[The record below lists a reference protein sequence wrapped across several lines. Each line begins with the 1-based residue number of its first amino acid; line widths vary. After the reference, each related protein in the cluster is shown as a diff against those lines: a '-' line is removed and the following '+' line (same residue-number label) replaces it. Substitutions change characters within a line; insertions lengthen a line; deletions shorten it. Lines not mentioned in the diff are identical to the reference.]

1 VSRSAV
7 GIILRAEW
15 RAWRNRIAKAN
26 PLRVVGLVVFA
37 LLGGT
42 VFGGF
47 LFALA
52 AAAGHLLPS
61 ARDAM
66 LSGAFT
72 ALSVLMLVVGFPSVI
87 ATYFAGRDLMQ
98 LVLAPVRSIEIFLA
112 RSLFAMSANLL
123 VAVVF
128 LIFVAGVGAGSGAS
142 PLYYLLALALVFVQV
157 LLVTA
162 LQATFMAAVLRWVPA
177 RIARDVAVAVASI
190 AGGGLYLAWNLTLR
204 QTLGSFAPRHQPD
217 LSSLVSSLQRIEW
230 VPSSWPGHAL
240 SAVIEGNASAALVW
254 TGVTLV
260 FAIVVVGAAALLYER
275 TLLAGLGLLG
285 GVPSRW
291 RTRRR
296 KPPRVA
302 AAGAGSPGFAIA
314 RKDWIAYRRDIRRL
328 SRFLPAMIFL
338 LAYAVLLIRP
348 GRGIDLFWNDV
359 FVVAFVSLFMSM
371 MFATTAIPA
380 ERRGY
385 QLLRLAPVTSWQLI
399 RAKVL
404 FTLVPVLA
412 LTGVIS
418 LGLSLAGGNSP
429 WKTLQVAL
437 LAVWLGVGCVCIG
450 VSAGAIDPNFESADD
465 RRSVGIVGT
474 FAAMGG
480 ELAFGLFS
488 VGALALFYLA
498 ASLAAGNAVAGLPVA
513 ATPAFA
519 VASVVIAVALAAAG
533 ASVVVLMLWLANS
546 HLRGFENSIVSN

>member
-1 VSRSAV
+1 MNRSPV
-7 GIILRAEW
+7 GIILRAEA
-15 RAWRNRIAKAN
+15 RAWRNRITKSN
-26 PLRVVGLVVFA
+26 PLRVVGLAIFG
-37 LLGGT
+37 LLTGT

-47 LFALA
+47 LFAIA
-52 AAAGHLLPS
+52 AIAGHLLPA
-61 ARDAM
+61 AREAM
-66 LSGAFT
+66 LAGAFT

-98 LVLAPVRSIEIFLA
+98 LVVAPVRSTEIFLA

-123 VAVVF
+123 VAVIF

-142 PLYYLLALALVFVQV
+142 PFYYMLALILVFVQV

-162 LQATFMAAVLRWVPA
+162 LQATLMAAVLRWVPA
-177 RIARDVAVAVASI
+177 RIARDVAVALASI
-190 AGGGLYLAWNLTLR
+190 AGGGLYLTWNITLR
-204 QTLGSFAPRHQPD
+204 QTLSTTFSRRSQPD
-217 LSSLVSSLQRIEW
+217 LSNLVSVLQRIEW

-240 SAVIEGNASAALVW
+240 NAVIDGNVSAALAW
-254 TGVTLV
+254 TGVTL
-260 FAIVVVGAAALLYER
+260 ALAVVLVGVAALLYER

-285 GVPSRW
+285 GVPARW
-291 RTRRR
+291 WTRRR
-296 KPPRVA
+296 KEPRVA
-302 AAGAGSPGFAIA
+302 AAGAGSPGLAIA

-348 GRGIDLFWNDV
+348 GRGVDLFWNDV
-359 FVVAFVSLFMSM
+359 FVVAFISFFMAM
-371 MFATTAIPA
+371 MFATPSIPS

-412 LTGVIS
+412 LTSVIS
-418 LGLSLAGGNSP
+418 FGISIAGGNGV
-429 WKTLQVAL
+429 WKTIQVAV
-437 LAVWLGVGCVCIG
+437 LAVWLGIGCVCIG
-450 VSAGAIDPNFESADD
+450 VSAGAIDPNFEATDD

-480 ELAFGLFS
+480 ELAFGLLT
-488 VGALALFYLA
+488 VGALALLYVAAALAGGDGTLGLPATPLLA
-498 ASLAAGNAVAGLPVA
+498 AVSVLVAIALAAGSAAVVA
-513 ATPAFA
+513 
-519 VASVVIAVALAAAG
+519 
-533 ASVVVLMLWLANS
+533 LMLWLANS
-546 HLRGFENSIVSN
+546 HLRGFEDSIVSN

>member
-1 VSRSAV
+1 VNRSAV
-7 GIILRAEW
+7 EIILRAEL

-26 PLRVVGLVVFA
+26 PIRIVGLALFAVFT
-37 LLGGT
+37 GI
-42 VFGGF
+42 VFGGV

-52 AAAGHLLPS
+52 AAAGHLLPT

-66 LSGAFT
+66 LAGAFT

-98 LVLAPVRSIEIFLA
+98 LVLAPVSSLEIFLA

-128 LIFVAGVGAGSGAS
+128 LIFVVGVGVGSAAS
-142 PLYYLLALALVFVQV
+142 LLYYPLALVLVFVQV

-162 LQATFMAAVLRWVPA
+162 LQAVFMAAVLRWVPA
-177 RIARDVAVAVASI
+177 RIARDVAVAVASV

-204 QTLGSFAPRHQPD
+204 QTIGAFSPRRQPD
-217 LSSLVSSLQRIEW
+217 LTNLVSLLQRIEF
-230 VPSSWPGHAL
+230 VPSAWPGHAL
-240 SAVIEGNASAALVW
+240 NAVIRGDASAALAW
-254 TGVTLV
+254 TGLTMVLAVVLV
-260 FAIVVVGAAALLYER
+260 GVAALLYER

-291 RTRRR
+291 RARQ
-296 KPPRVA
+296 KKAPRVA
-302 AAGAGSPGFAIA
+302 GSGAGSPGLAIA

-328 SRFLPAMIFL
+328 SRVLPAMIFL
-338 LAYAVLLIRP
+338 LAYAVLLVRP
-348 GRGIDLFWNDV
+348 GRGVDLFWNDA
-359 FVVAFVSLFMSM
+359 FVVSFVSLFMSM
-371 MFATTAIPA
+371 MFATTAIPS

-385 QLLRLAPVTSWQLI
+385 QLLRLAPVRPWQLI

-404 FTLVPVLA
+404 FTIVPVLA
-412 LTGVIS
+412 LSTAIS
-418 LGLSLAGGNSP
+418 LGLSLFGGNNA
-429 WKTLQVAL
+429 WKTLQLVL
-437 LAVWLGVGCVCIG
+437 LAAWLGIGCVCIG
-450 VSAGAIDPNFESADD
+450 VSAGAIDPNFESTDD

-488 VGALALFYLA
+488 VGSLGLLYLA
-498 ASLAAGNAVAGLPVA
+498 ASLASGTGVLGLP
-513 ATPAFA
+513 ATPA
-519 VASVVIAVALAAAG
+519 LAAMSVLVAIVLAAG
-533 ASVVVLMLWLANS
+533 SAVVVGLMLWIANS
-546 HLRGFENSIVSN
+546 HLRGFEGSIVSN

>member
-1 VSRSAV
+1 MNRSAV
-7 GIILRAEW
+7 EIILRAEL

-26 PLRVVGLVVFA
+26 PIRIVGLALFAVFT
-37 LLGGT
+37 GI
-42 VFGGF
+42 VFGGV

-66 LSGAFT
+66 LAGAFT

-98 LVLAPVRSIEIFLA
+98 LVLAPVSSLEIFLA

-128 LIFVAGVGAGSGAS
+128 LIFVVGVGVGSAAS
-142 PLYYLLALALVFVQV
+142 LLYYPLALVLVFVQV

-162 LQATFMAAVLRWVPA
+162 LQAVFMAAVLRWVPA
-177 RIARDVAVAVASI
+177 RIARDVAVAVASV

-204 QTLGSFAPRHQPD
+204 QTIGAFSPRRQPD
-217 LSSLVSSLQRIEW
+217 LTNLVSLLQRIEF
-230 VPSSWPGHAL
+230 VPSAWPGHAL
-240 SAVIEGNASAALVW
+240 NAVIRGDASAALAW
-254 TGVTLV
+254 TGLTMVLAVVLV
-260 FAIVVVGAAALLYER
+260 GVAALLYER

-291 RTRRR
+291 RARQ
-296 KPPRVA
+296 KKAPRVA
-302 AAGAGSPGFAIA
+302 GSGAGSPGLAIA

-328 SRFLPAMIFL
+328 SRVLPAMIFL
-338 LAYAVLLIRP
+338 LAYAVLLVRP

-359 FVVAFVSLFMSM
+359 FVVSFVSLFMSM
-371 MFATTAIPA
+371 MFATTAIPS

-385 QLLRLAPVTSWQLI
+385 QLLRLAPVRPWQLI

-404 FTLVPVLA
+404 FTIVPVLA
-412 LTGVIS
+412 LSTAIS
-418 LGLSLAGGNSP
+418 LGLSLFGGNNA
-429 WKTLQVAL
+429 WKTLQLVL
-437 LAVWLGVGCVCIG
+437 LAAWLGIGCVCIG
-450 VSAGAIDPNFESADD
+450 VSAGAIDPNFESTDD

-488 VGALALFYLA
+488 VGSLGLLYLA
-498 ASLAAGNAVAGLPVA
+498 ASLASGTGVLGLP
-513 ATPAFA
+513 ATPA
-519 VASVVIAVALAAAG
+519 LAAMSVLVAIVLAAG
-533 ASVVVLMLWLANS
+533 SAVVVGLMLWIANS
-546 HLRGFENSIVSN
+546 HLRGFEGSIVSN

>member
-1 VSRSAV
+1 MNRSAV
-7 GIILRAEW
+7 EIILRAEL

-26 PLRVVGLVVFA
+26 PLRIVGLALFAVFT
-37 LLGGT
+37 GI
-42 VFGGF
+42 VFGGV

-52 AAAGHLLPS
+52 AAAGHLLPT

-66 LSGAFT
+66 LAGAFT

-98 LVLAPVRSIEIFLA
+98 LVLAPVSSLEIFLA

-128 LIFVAGVGAGSGAS
+128 LIFVVGVGVGSAAS
-142 PLYYLLALALVFVQV
+142 LLYYPLALVLVFVQV

-162 LQATFMAAVLRWVPA
+162 LQAVFMAAVLRWVPA
-177 RIARDVAVAVASI
+177 RIARDVAVAVASV

-204 QTLGSFAPRHQPD
+204 QTIGAFSPRRQPD
-217 LSSLVSSLQRIEW
+217 LTNLVSLLQRIEF
-230 VPSSWPGHAL
+230 VPSAWPGHAL
-240 SAVIEGNASAALVW
+240 NAVIRGDASAALAW
-254 TGVTLV
+254 TGLTMVLAVVLV
-260 FAIVVVGAAALLYER
+260 GVAALLYER

-291 RTRRR
+291 KARQ
-296 KPPRVA
+296 KKAPRVA
-302 AAGAGSPGFAIA
+302 GSGAGSPGLAIA

-328 SRFLPAMIFL
+328 SRVLPAMIFL
-338 LAYAVLLIRP
+338 LAYAVLLVRP

-359 FVVAFVSLFMSM
+359 FVVSFVSLFMSM
-371 MFATTAIPA
+371 MFATTAIPS

-385 QLLRLAPVTSWQLI
+385 QLLRLAPVRPWQLI

-404 FTLVPVLA
+404 FTIVPVLA
-412 LTGVIS
+412 LSTAIS
-418 LGLSLAGGNSP
+418 LGLSLFGGNNA
-429 WKTLQVAL
+429 WKTLQLVL
-437 LAVWLGVGCVCIG
+437 LAAWLGIGCVCIG
-450 VSAGAIDPNFESADD
+450 VSAGAIDPNFESTDD

-488 VGALALFYLA
+488 VGSVGLLYLA
-498 ASLAAGNAVAGLPVA
+498 ASLASGTGVLGLP
-513 ATPAFA
+513 ATPA
-519 VASVVIAVALAAAG
+519 LAAMSVLVAIVLAAG
-533 ASVVVLMLWLANS
+533 SAVVVGLMLWIANS
-546 HLRGFENSIVSN
+546 HLRGFEGSIVSN